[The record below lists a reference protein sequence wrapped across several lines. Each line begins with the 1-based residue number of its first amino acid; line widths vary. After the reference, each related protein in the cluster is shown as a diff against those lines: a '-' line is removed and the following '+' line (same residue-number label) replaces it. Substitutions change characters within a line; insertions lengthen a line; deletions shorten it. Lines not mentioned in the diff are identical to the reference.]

1 MSAAVRAR
9 SVSVD
14 RDGRPVTADEILE
27 VAGDIV
33 ERHGV
38 DALTMRRLSEDLGVA
53 VTSIY
58 WHVGN
63 RDAVLDGLVDRL
75 LDRMETIRAVGD
87 APVDRMASLAR
98 QLRST
103 LLERQHLVGLA
114 HERDRSPAM
123 FLPVQQ
129 ALAAELARVGLHG
142 AEAALLLRALQ
153 VHVISSVLMDR
164 AAARNASHGTV
175 DPDLWPAEFPDREL
189 VAALANPAAYDTVF
203 EYGLQALLNTVRAS
217 AIA

>member
-1 MSAAVRAR
+1 MSGVP
-9 SVSVD
+9 VD
-14 RDGRPVTADEILE
+14 REGRPVTADEILE
-27 VAGDIV
+27 VAGNIV

-38 DALTMRRLSEDLGVA
+38 DALTMRRLSDDLGVA
-53 VTSIY
+53 VTSVY

-75 LDRMETIRAVGD
+75 LDRMETIRAVG
-87 APVDRMASLAR
+87 ATPIERMASLAR
-98 QLRST
+98 QLRAT

-129 ALAAELARVGLHG
+129 ALAVELETIGLTG
-142 AEAALLLRALQ
+142 SEAALRLRVLQ

-175 DPDLWPAEFPDREL
+175 DPDLWPKDFPDREL
-189 VAALANPAAYDTVF
+189 VAALADPAAYDTVF
-203 EYGLQALLNTVRAS
+203 EYGLHVLLSGIEAS
-217 AIA
+217 H

>member
-1 MSAAVRAR
+1 MSAAAR
-9 SVSVD
+9 VQSVPVD

-27 VAGDIV
+27 VAGEIV
-33 ERHGV
+33 ERHGL
-38 DALTMRRLSEDLGVA
+38 DALTMRRLSDDLGVA

-75 LDRMETIRAVGD
+75 LDRMETIRAVG
-87 APVDRMASLAR
+87 ATPEARMASLAR

-129 ALAAELARVGLHG
+129 ALAVELASLGMHG
-142 AEAALLLRALQ
+142 TESALLLRALQ

-189 VAALANPAAYDTVF
+189 VDALANPAAYDTVF
-203 EYGLQALLNTVRAS
+203 EYGLAALLQTVHAS
-217 AIA
+217 TTP

>member
-1 MSAAVRAR
+1 MSAAARAR
-9 SVSVD
+9 TIPVD

-63 RDAVLDGLVDRL
+63 RDAVLDGLIDRL

-203 EYGLQALLNTVRAS
+203 EYGLQALLNTVRDS